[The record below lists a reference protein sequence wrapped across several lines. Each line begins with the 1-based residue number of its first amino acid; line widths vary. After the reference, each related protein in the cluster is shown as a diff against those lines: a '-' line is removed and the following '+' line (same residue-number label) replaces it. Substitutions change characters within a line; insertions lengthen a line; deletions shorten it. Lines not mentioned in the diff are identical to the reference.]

1 MKGGDLVWFDAKFSE
16 LNYTKCKTNSVEN
29 WDLGIESVN
38 RWHSQF
44 TSLENYFKFYPALS
58 QGEH

>member
-1 MKGGDLVWFDAKFSE
+1 MA
-16 LNYTKCKTNSVEN
+16 NSVEN

-44 TSLENYFKFYPALS
+44 TSLEKYFKFYPALS

>member
-1 MKGGDLVWFDAKFSE
+1 MA
-16 LNYTKCKTNSVEN
+16 NSVEN

-38 RWHSQF
+38 RWHSICQF
-44 TSLENYFKFYPALS
+44 GKLLYKFYPALS

>member
-1 MKGGDLVWFDAKFSE
+1 MA
-16 LNYTKCKTNSVEN
+16 NSVEN
-29 WDLGIESVN
+29 WDLGIECVN